1 MVLSLLGLALAA
13 PALPVDA
20 VARHDAL
27 LAAFDAHFAPGAH
40 APETGTP
47 VHAGCLTGLV
57 ASLKQDWDLFSPA
70 ERARMTRTLAPW
82 KADLVEVPASPPP
95 PPSATESCFGTQKA
109 NALAGE
115 RFVVEYDDG
124 ISESNV
130 QRLLT
135 ALEFSYD
142 KEVTELGWRAPMGA
156 GNCLLPVYIEPSN
169 QQSAYTTVDRCAT
182 GYCPYIVAY
191 SGSFADLSWADTMAA
206 HEFNHALQYSYGVA
220 NEFWW
225 WEATATYVEESVYP
239 TSNWWAYYVTGYAE
253 NPHLS
258 LNASDQQDQDIFWHM
273 YGMAIWA
280 FYLDEYQGGL
290 DTVQGA
296 WEAARRAGGRN
307 EAYYYGAWD
316 ALEDLGIDFD
326 AAYLDFAVRNATMDY
341 EAHRI
346 LPAVKTVGRVRAL
359 PASDTVA
366 GGARPQGYGQNYIP
380 VDGGLGAGIL
390 RLTVT
395 GDEAVAWGGAIVAT
409 ADGRALRAAV
419 TSAEAGTPLV
429 VELPD
434 YAGEELMLMVTP
446 LARNE
451 RPRSYDWS
459 LEIVPP
465 PVEEVEDDKGM
476 FGCSAVPGAAGTVPV
491 LVGVGLALVGRRSRR
506 RPLA

>member
-13 PALPVDA
+13 PALPEDA
-20 VARHDAL
+20 RARHDAL
-27 LAAFDAHFAPGAH
+27 LASFDAHFAPGAH
-40 APETGTP
+40 APQPGAP
-47 VHAGCLTGLV
+47 AHVGCLTGLV

-82 KADLVEVPASPPP
+82 KADLMETPSAPPP
-95 PPSATESCFGTQKA
+95 PPVATESCLAPRKA

-124 ISESNV
+124 TSESNV

-135 ALEFSYD
+135 ALEYSYD
-142 KEVTELGWRAPMGA
+142 KEVTELRWRAPMGA

-169 QQSAYTTVDRCAT
+169 QQSAYTTVDRCAV

-206 HEFNHALQYSYGVA
+206 HEFNHALQYSYGA
-220 NEFWW
+220 ATEFWW

-239 TSNWWAYYVTGYAE
+239 SSNWWAYYVTGYAQ
-253 NPHLS
+253 NPQLS

-290 DTVQGA
+290 ATVQGT
-296 WEAARRAGGRN
+296 WEAARRAGNRTDV
-307 EAYYYGAWD
+307 YFYGAWD
-316 ALEDLGIDFD
+316 ALEDLDIDFEE
-326 AAYLDFAVRNATMDY
+326 AYLDFAVRNATMEYD
-341 EAHRI
+341 AHRI
-346 LPAVKTVGRVRAL
+346 LPQVDTVGRVRAL

-366 GGARPQGYGQNYIP
+366 GATRPQGYGQNYIP
-380 VDGGLGAGIL
+380 VEGGLGAGIL

-395 GDEAVAWGGAIVAT
+395 GDDAVSWGGAIIAT
-409 ADGRALRAAV
+409 ADGRTLRSEVA
-419 TSAEAGTPLV
+419 TAEAGSALV

-434 YAGEELMLMVTP
+434 YGGEELMLMVTP
-446 LARNE
+446 LAQDE
-451 RPRSYDWS
+451 RPHGYDWT

-465 PVEEVEDDKGM
+465 PVDAEESDKG
-476 FGCSAVPGAAGTVPV
+476 FLGCSAAPGTTGVVPLALA
-491 LVGVGLALVGRRSRR
+491 GLAGVLGRRRR
-506 RPLA
+506 RA